1 MEHRTT
7 IGKQYLTP
15 FDGYRLTA
23 FAFVIERATNKSLPI
38 ATFAVGD
45 AGPAD
50 FTTTSVDTPTRNN
63 FTYDTEDGPA
73 TVEVES
79 HTISAKVRHSLRSR
93 TLTFSMFA
101 INWVLTLCSVAI
113 ALVVLRRR
121 GEVKDGVAFLP
132 ITVILSIPTIRSLYV
147 GSPPF
152 GILLGT
158 HQNHP
163 ALFQRVDTAFQTCG
177 GSFRKCRR
185 RCCAP

>member
-7 IGKQYLTP
+7 TGKQYLAP
-15 FDGYRLTA
+15 FDGYSFMASA
-23 FAFVIERATNKSLPI
+23 FIVERATNKSLPI
-38 ATFAVGD
+38 AVFAVGD

-79 HTISAKVRHSLRSR
+79 HTISAKVRHSLRAR

-101 INWVLTLCSVAI
+101 INWVLTLCSMAVALI
-113 ALVVLRRR
+113 VFRRQ

-152 GILLGT
+152 GIVLGT
-158 HQNHP
+158 CQNRP
-163 ALFQRVDTAFQTCG
+163 TPPQRVYTAFQTCG
-177 GSFRKCRR
+177 GSSHRCRR